1 VLTLRRHLRDI
12 VAGAAVVVAVCVVV
26 SQAYRPGSFTVDALL
41 TATIFALFIGA
52 SLALSAAGLV
62 VTYTTTGIFNFAQ
75 GAIAMLGAFL
85 YWQLRFGWSV
95 PAPLAVVLVVFVAAP
110 LFGAALDRALMRRI
124 VNAPL
129 VVQIVVTISLLF
141 ALLAVAN
148 LFWDFAV
155 DPQFPAF
162 FAGSRGFSVF
172 NVDVSWHYAI
182 TIATGVALAVFLR
195 LFLYRTRTGITMRAV
210 VDDRPLAALTG
221 ARPGRASMLAW
232 ALSCSLAA
240 TAGILIA
247 PDASLNKAALTLLV
261 IDAFAAAIIGR
272 LRSLPLT
279 FAGALLLG
287 MVKSYSAT
295 FLVLGGRWFGLQNAL
310 PALVLLVALFFVPY
324 DRLDTSRAT
333 ISRRL
338 FRVPTLSQAAAG
350 FALIVLTMVATS
362 YVLGDFEGLNRLTT
376 VMTTAVLLL
385 SFVPLTG
392 WSGQVSLGQSVFV
405 GVGFWGFGTHFA
417 HTGNVL
423 GFGRAALVA
432 AAAGVLVAL
441 PALRLRG
448 LYLALATFAIASA
461 AGQIFY
467 SQSGV
472 LQNQIDYARPTL
484 LGFDLANQRTFL
496 VFCCLAFGIVGL
508 ALVSLRRSRYGRRL
522 IAMRDSPAAS
532 ATLGVNLTISKLVVF
547 ALSAAIAGVAGG
559 LIAMNQLVATSQNP
573 ILNPVTG
580 LSLLLFVVI
589 GGVTF
594 TSGAFAGAAFSELVN
609 FLKSHLTVSPFAG
622 LFKTLD
628 DVAPALAAVSVLT
641 NPDGIVGSVSSTF
654 GRLLPG
660 RRGEPTVVDPN
671 AVGAVSGAGAARGF
685 TVDDLVSMDR
695 RLGVP
700 PALRVEVS
708 EIAPGSLAAC
718 ALDGEV

>member
-1 VLTLRRHLRDI
+1 VVTRLRHSRDV
-12 VAGAAVVVAVCVVV
+12 VAGLAVAGGVVAVI
-26 SQAYRPGSFTVDALL
+26 SQAYRPSSFSLNALL
-41 TATIFALFIGA
+41 TATVFALFIGA
-52 SLALSAAGLV
+52 SLALSATGLV

-85 YWQLRFGWSV
+85 YWQLRFDWGV
-95 PAPLAVVLVVFVAAP
+95 PAPIAVALVVLVAAP
-110 LFGAALDRALMRRI
+110 LFGAALDRVLMRRI
-124 VNAPL
+124 VDAPL

-148 LFWDFAV
+148 YFWNFSV
-155 DPQFPAF
+155 DPNFPAF
-162 FAGSRGFSVF
+162 FASSRGSSVLGV
-172 NVDVSWHYAI
+172 NVSWHYAI
-182 TIATGVALAVFLR
+182 TIAAGAGLAVFLR

-221 ARPGRASMLAW
+221 ARPERASMLAW

-261 IDAFAAAIIGR
+261 IDAFAAAIVGR

-279 FAGALLLG
+279 FAGAILLG

-310 PALVLLVALFFVPY
+310 PAIVLLVALFFVPY

-333 ISRRL
+333 MSHRL
-338 FRVPTLSQAAAG
+338 FRVPKLGEAALG
-350 FALIVLTMVATS
+350 FAAIAVAMVASS
-362 YVLGDFEGLNRLTT
+362 YLFSDFEGLNRLTS
-376 VMTTAVLLL
+376 VMTIAVLLL
-385 SFVPLTG
+385 SLVPLTG

-405 GVGFWGFGTHFA
+405 GVGFWGFGAHFA
-417 HTGNVL
+417 NTGNVL

-432 AAAGVLVAL
+432 AVAGVLVAL

-467 SQSGV
+467 TQSGV

-484 LGFDLANQRTFL
+484 FGFDLTHQRTFL
-496 VFCCLAFGIVGL
+496 AFSCIVFGVVGL
-508 ALVSLRRSRYGRRL
+508 VLVAIRRSRYGRRL
-522 IAMRDSPAAS
+522 IAIRDSPAAA
-532 ATLGVNLTISKLVVF
+532 ATLGVNLTRAKLVVF

-559 LIAMNQLVATSQNP
+559 LIAMNQLVASNQNP
-573 ILNPVTG
+573 ILNPVNG

-594 TSGAFAGAAFSELVN
+594 TSGAFAGGAFSELIN
-609 FLKSHLTVSPFAG
+609 FVKLHLTVSPFAG
-622 LFKTLD
+622 MFKALD
-628 DVAPALAAVSVLT
+628 EVAPALAAVSVLT
-641 NPDGIVGSVSSTF
+641 NPDGIAGSTSAAF
-654 GRLLPG
+654 GRLLPW
-660 RRGEPTVVDPN
+660 RRSARSEGNRNGIDTVAGET
-671 AVGAVSGAGAARGF
+671 RGF
-685 TVDDLVSMDR
+685 SPDDLRAMDR

-700 PALRVEVS
+700 AVLRVDMTDVD
-708 EIAPGSLAAC
+708 PGSLVAATLHGQ
-718 ALDGEV
+718 A